1 MSKKPNHL
9 TNQAAAT
16 IQLASPSPC
25 IGRLTGVNEQKE
37 ILVEYDGS
45 GPKTAR
51 LISTLKRSELAM
63 EEFCGREVL
72 LVFDQGDLQR
82 PVIIGLM
89 ENALEEMVAFQ
100 VPAEEAKEVKDIQ
113 VDGKRITIEAETEIL
128 LKCGKG
134 SILIR
139 KDGKIIIKGTDLLSR
154 SSGNHRI
161 RGASVSI
168 N

>member
-1 MSKKPNHL
+1 M
-9 TNQAAAT
+9 
-16 IQLASPSPC
+16 
-25 IGRLTGVNEQKE
+25 
-37 ILVEYDGS
+37 
-45 GPKTAR
+45 
-51 LISTLKRSELAM
+51 
-63 EEFCGREVL
+63 L

-100 VPAEEAKEVKDIQ
+100 VPAEEAKEVKDIL
-113 VDGKRITIEAETEIL
+113 VDGKRITIEAESEIL

-154 SSGNHRI
+154 SAGRHRI